1 LRDTERAVT
10 PYGGLSVFVEYL
22 RKIEYAE
29 TIRQFIPIQFT
40 SPNAIDPAETFTA
53 FLISV
58 LSGARRFAHASLLRF
73 DKALHCLVGIMRF
86 PTDDTM
92 RNLFKRFGQAKV
104 SEFYASLT
112 QWQIQ
117 RLPERSEG
125 YSLDLDSTVFERYGH
140 QQGALKGYNPKKHG
154 RPSHHP
160 LLAVLSEAHFVLHA
174 WLRSGNCSSSR
185 GVVEFL
191 KEALALLA
199 KGHKIRVVRADSGFF
214 DDKLLSFLEG
224 LELPYIVVAR
234 MTRWIKN
241 EAIRIREW
249 IDLDSTYSVAE
260 FKMQLYGWNRERRIV
275 VVRELVK
282 DKPSMGKRL
291 FNIPEYTFRL
301 FVTSLPFAPEEIW
314 RDYNQ
319 RSDMENRIA
328 ELKYDLAADDFCL
341 KEFFATAA
349 TMPWFKNTIFVIT
362 ADHTSEAWQPF
373 YKNRVGQYSI
383 PILFYQPEGGPSG
396 HQGVVAQQTDIM
408 PTLLDMLHYPKSFVA
423 FGGSLLR
430 NNESRF
436 SLSYLN
442 GNYQLIRNGYAWQTD
457 YNISNSLYH
466 FENDSLLTKNLYPD
480 QSSIATE
487 SDKLLKAVIQQYNN
501 RIIENK
507 LLIQ

>member
-1 LRDTERAVT
+1 VQREITSIFNQNKVILRDTKRAVT
-10 PYGGLSVFVEYL
+10 PYGGLAVFVEYL

-29 TIRQFIPIQFT
+29 TVRKLIPIEFT
-40 SPNAIDPAETFTA
+40 SPNAIDPTETFTA

-73 DKALHCLVGIMRF
+73 DKALHCLLGIIRF

-92 RNLFKRFGQAKV
+92 RNLFKRFSQGKV
-104 SEFYASLT
+104 SEFFSNLT

-125 YSLDLDSTVFERYGH
+125 YSLDLDSTVFERYGR
-140 QQGALKGYNPKKHG
+140 QQGAVKGYNPKKHG

-160 LLAVLSEAHFVLHA
+160 LLAIFAEAHFVLHA

-191 KEALALLA
+191 KEALAVLPKA
-199 KGHKIRVVRADSGFF
+199 YKIRVVRADSGFF

-224 LELPYIVVAR
+224 MELSYIIVAR

-241 EAIRIREW
+241 EARCIREW
-249 IDLDSTYSVAE
+249 TDLDSTYSVAE
-260 FKMQLYGWNRERRIV
+260 FKMKLYGWTRERRIV

-282 DKPSMGKRL
+282 DKPSMGRRL

-341 KEFFATAA
+341 KEFFATEAA
-349 TMPWFKNTIFVIT
+349 FRSILLLFNLLSEFQRAAGMQEYKQPATLRVLVFLCGAVLGKSGRKQVLHMSSAWGGLETRNPLFEKILSCVFPTSPKLDLTM
-362 ADHTSEAWQPF
+362 Q
-373 YKNRVGQYSI
+373 
-383 PILFYQPEGGPSG
+383 
-396 HQGVVAQQTDIM
+396 
-408 PTLLDMLHYPKSFVA
+408 
-423 FGGSLLR
+423 
-430 NNESRF
+430 
-436 SLSYLN
+436 N
-442 GNYQLIRNGYAWQTD
+442 GC
-457 YNISNSLYH
+457 
-466 FENDSLLTKNLYPD
+466 P
-480 QSSIATE
+480 
-487 SDKLLKAVIQQYNN
+487 
-501 RIIENK
+501 
-507 LLIQ
+507 

>member
-1 LRDTERAVT
+1 VHREITSIFNQNKVILRDTNRAVT
-10 PYGGLSVFVEYL
+10 PYGGLAVFFEYL

-40 SPNAIDPAETFTA
+40 SPNAIDPTETFTA

-73 DKALHCLVGIMRF
+73 DKALHCLLGILRF

-92 RNLFKRFGQAKV
+92 RNLFKRFSQAKV
-104 SEFYASLT
+104 SEFFSRLT

-117 RLPERSEG
+117 RLRERSEG

-199 KGHKIRVVRADSGFF
+199 KEHKIRVVRADSGFF

-260 FKMQLYGWNRERRIV
+260 FKLQLYGWNRERRIV

-282 DKPSMGKRL
+282 DKPSMGRRL

-341 KEFFATAA
+341 KEFFATEAA
-349 TMPWFKNTIFVIT
+349 FRAILLLFNLLGEFQRVSGIQGYKQPATLRVQIFLCGAILGKSGRKQVLHLSSAWGGLETRIPLFEKILSSVFP
-362 ADHTSEAWQPF
+362 TSP
-373 YKNRVGQYSI
+373 K
-383 PILFYQPEGGPSG
+383 
-396 HQGVVAQQTDIM
+396 
-408 PTLLDMLHYPKSFVA
+408 LDLDVQNACP
-423 FGGSLLR
+423 
-430 NNESRF
+430 
-436 SLSYLN
+436 
-442 GNYQLIRNGYAWQTD
+442 
-457 YNISNSLYH
+457 
-466 FENDSLLTKNLYPD
+466 
-480 QSSIATE
+480 
-487 SDKLLKAVIQQYNN
+487 
-501 RIIENK
+501 
-507 LLIQ
+507 